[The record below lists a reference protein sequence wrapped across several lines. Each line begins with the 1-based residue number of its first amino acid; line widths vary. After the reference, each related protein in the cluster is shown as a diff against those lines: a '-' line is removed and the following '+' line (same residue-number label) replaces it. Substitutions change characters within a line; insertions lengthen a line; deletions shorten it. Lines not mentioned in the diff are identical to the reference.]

1 LRIAEGGDLR
11 LKSEVDV
18 TMVRDERSIAQ
29 LFGDSISELTKLVR
43 NEVDLARAEIVQKI
57 SLGSA
62 AAKLIVAGAIFLT
75 PGIVLVLLAVAAE
88 LMALGL
94 SQPLAYLASG
104 VGALII
110 AGTLVWI
117 GMSRLS
123 ASALKPSAT
132 LEQIRQDKAM
142 ATELMR

>member
-1 LRIAEGGDLR
+1 
-11 LKSEVDV
+11 V
-18 TMVRDERSIAQ
+18 TPIRDERSIAQ
-29 LFGDSISELTKLVR
+29 LFGDSISELTKLVQ
-43 NEVDLARAEIVQKI
+43 NEVDLARAEIVQKL
-57 SLGSA
+57 SMGTA
-62 AAKLIVAGAIFLT
+62 AAKLIVGGAIFLT
-75 PGIVLVLLAVAAE
+75 PGIVLVLLAIAAE
-88 LMALGL
+88 MTALGL

-110 AGTLVWI
+110 AGVLVAI

-132 LEQIRQDKAM
+132 LDQIRQDKAM